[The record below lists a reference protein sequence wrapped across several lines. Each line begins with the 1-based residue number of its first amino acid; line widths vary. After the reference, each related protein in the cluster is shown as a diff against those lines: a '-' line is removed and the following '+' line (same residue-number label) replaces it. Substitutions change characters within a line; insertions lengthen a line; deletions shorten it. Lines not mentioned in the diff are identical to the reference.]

1 MNTLANILSACINS
15 AGSTS
20 VQCKRLF
27 CGATPG
33 ANWDQDSFSCSIAL
47 TPTNTLQA
55 AHAIVTNPQSNVST
69 IYGVTPPPGVQQ
81 FTPTLSTAPD
91 GWELALN
98 FTQTDFNQPRG
109 VAIDGTG
116 NVWVVNYVAG
126 TVTKLDP
133 NGAKLVTSSG
143 SGNLNNPTY
152 AAIDTSGNAWITN
165 LGSNTVT
172 KLNSDGSFA
181 INYSTTFN
189 QPQALAIDASGNKWV
204 TNSGF
209 AGSGISFSVTK
220 IDTGGTLTNYAPSG
234 AAFSAP
240 IGIAISSSTGN
251 LWVTNTVSPGSIS
264 TMVSDG
270 SSGSNFNPLGS
281 SLKFPQDLKLDKSG
295 NVWVA
300 NQNNSV
306 LELNSAGSQ
315 LNNFT
320 PSALNNPLSLVIDS
334 GANVWVTNANGNSV
348 VELTSGGAVAG
359 KFTAPG
365 AGFNTPYYIALDR
378 SGNVWSTNNS
388 GLGGAFSVSEMIGAA
403 GPVVTPSQ
411 QCLING
417 GNVCTP

>member
-1 MNTLANILSACINS
+1 MCNVRDCFAELP
-15 AGSTS
+15 GSE
-20 VQCKRLF
+20 L
-27 CGATPG
+27 GP
-33 ANWDQDSFSCSIAL
+33 DSFSCSIAL

-133 NGAKLVTSSG
+133 NGAKLITSSG

-281 SLKFPQDLKLDKSG
+281 SLKFPQDLKLDNSG

-334 GANVWVTNANGNSV
+334 ALMSGLQTPTATAWWNSPPGRGSGNSLHPGGLQYALLHCARPLGERWGHKQFRLRCLQRV
-348 VELTSGGAVAG
+348 RDDRRGGSGGNSQSAVPDQRQQRVYAMIIRRR
-359 KFTAPG
+359 G
-365 AGFNTPYYIALDR
+365 AHT
-378 SGNVWSTNNS
+378 
-388 GLGGAFSVSEMIGAA
+388 
-403 GPVVTPSQ
+403 
-411 QCLING
+411 
-417 GNVCTP
+417 